1 MKERKRGRRGR
12 GRGEEGEMKEG
23 RKTDLITFKR
33 QAAAAKDKQVKIHCQ
48 VLRDFHLKVGVRML
62 QT

>member
-1 MKERKRGRRGR
+1 MSNTLARKQHA
-12 GRGEEGEMKEG
+12 GEWNGMKEG